1 MPLSQLVDK
10 TFLKTTPFNIV
21 LDKFKSLGI
30 VVTSNLGQLLENNWD
45 KKMKQL
51 EKNIDFRNTLPISM
65 FGRINAIKM
74 VALPRF

>member
-1 MPLSQLVDK
+1 MLLSQLVDK
-10 TFLKTTPFNIV
+10 TFLKTTPFKIV

>member
-10 TFLKTTPFNIV
+10 TFLKTTPFKIV
-21 LDKFKSLGI
+21 LDKFQSLGI
-30 VVTSNLGQLLENNWD
+30 VVTSKLGQLLENNWD

>member
-10 TFLKTTPFNIV
+10 TFLKTTPFKIV

-51 EKNIDFRNTLPISM
+51 EKNIDFLNTLPIT
-65 FGRINAIKM
+65 IKM

>member
-10 TFLKTTPFNIV
+10 TFLKTTPFKIV

>member
-10 TFLKTTPFNIV
+10 TFLKTTPFKIV

-51 EKNIDFRNTLPISM
+51 EKNIDFLNTLPISM
-65 FGRINAIKM
+65 FGRINGIKM

>member
-1 MPLSQLVDK
+1 MLLSQLVDK
-10 TFLKTTPFNIV
+10 TFLKTTPFKIV

-30 VVTSNLGQLLENNWD
+30 VVTSNLGQLLENNWN